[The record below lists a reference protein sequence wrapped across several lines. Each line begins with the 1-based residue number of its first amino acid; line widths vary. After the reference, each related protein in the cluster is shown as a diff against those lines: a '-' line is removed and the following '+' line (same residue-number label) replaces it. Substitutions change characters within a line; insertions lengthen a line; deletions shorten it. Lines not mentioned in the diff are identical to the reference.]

1 MSNTELQ
8 VEHKRPR
15 LGAWLLVV
23 AAVTIAVGAFAYR
36 SLARPRFDS
45 DAWKSVPADDP
56 GKLAMVDDLLARHKL
71 VGMTR
76 TEIDTMLGTPPK
88 TSYFRDYDYVYWLG
102 PERGFMSIDSE
113 WLCIAFDGDFVVD
126 AKLMRD

>member
-1 MSNTELQ
+1 MSNTVLH
-8 VEHKRPR
+8 VEHDRPR
-15 LGAWLLVV
+15 LGAWLLVL
-23 AAVTIAVGAFAYR
+23 AAVTITVGAFAYR
-36 SLARPRFDS
+36 NLARPRFNS

-76 TEIDTMLGTPPK
+76 TEIDAMLGTPPK
-88 TSYFRDYDYVYWLG
+88 TSNFRNYDYVYWLG

-113 WLCIAFDGDFVVD
+113 WLCIAFDEDIVVN
-126 AKLMRD
+126 ARLMRD

>member
-1 MSNTELQ
+1 MASTELH
-8 VEHKRPR
+8 VEHKRSR
-15 LGAWLLVV
+15 LGVWLFVLAV
-23 AAVTIAVGAFAYR
+23 AVIAVGAIAYR
-36 SLARPRFDS
+36 RLTRPRFDS
-45 DAWKSVPADDP
+45 NTWKSVPAGDP

-88 TSYFRDYDYVYWLG
+88 ASYFRDYDYVYWLG

-113 WLCIAFDGDFVVD
+113 WLCIAFDGDVVVD
-126 AKLMRD
+126 ARLTRD